1 MGFPGSYSNKASCQ
15 WNIQVPD
22 GKLVHLH
29 FSNFSL
35 EESDGCLGDKVTITD
50 QLGTLGNL
58 FNAQITIVMS
68 VDCFLL
74 ITFHDLDM
82 SL

>member
-1 MGFPGSYSNKASCQ
+1 MGYPASYSNKARCQ

-35 EESDGCLGDKVTITD
+35 EESQMCMNDKVRITD
-50 QLGTLGNL
+50 KAGSLG
-58 FNAQITIVMS
+58 M
-68 VDCFLL
+68 
-74 ITFHDLDM
+74 
-82 SL
+82 